1 MFVEFEGKDVLVI
14 GGGGVGTSRAKKFL
28 KAKAKVKVFSLDF
41 SDELKEI
48 SGRVELIRGDVKDTR
63 KLEDFIKNSYL
74 VVVALPF
81 TDFNDKIVEI
91 AKRYKTLVNL
101 ANDAKRTEVVI
112 PFEGEF
118 EGIRF
123 AVTTEGKSG
132 IVARRVK
139 DTFLRALEEDEEIVS
154 FLKAMDHLKRY
165 MKGRNIPVQLRMKLY
180 FAVSEDEKFRKLVRS
195 GEVELAKEWAE
206 KLVEDYVSGRRKI
219 EIEGFEF

>member
-180 FAVSEDEKFRKLVRS
+180 FAVSEDEKFRELVRS

>member
-180 FAVSEDEKFRKLVRS
+180 FAVSEDEKFRRLVRS